1 MVRLK
6 SLKLE
11 PLFQNKH
18 ATNRSCCLYS
28 VAQCR
33 FWCINLQ
40 YRTQLHSAIVA
51 FCIVC
56 VDMNDQYLN
65 TSTVNV
71 ACSSLIYVI
80 CFPTQ
85 QGAAYKHYVYS
96 ASIVL
101 FLYEPDYRAVISSR
115 WYCVNDSWEV
125 KHTFLEE
132 NINCKIKGS
141 SIFLVNQT
149 SDLEPCLV
157 MSPQI
162 VSKSGKEFSLKNRQ
176 FIIRVHYT
184 TVIVFKLRHKPKE
197 DLDFPI

>member
-1 MVRLK
+1 MPCIICVAYYLLLLSIDKRLKSRIVMVRLK

-101 FLYEPDYRAVISSR
+101 F
-115 WYCVNDSWEV
+115 C
-125 KHTFLEE
+125 
-132 NINCKIKGS
+132 
-141 SIFLVNQT
+141 
-149 SDLEPCLV
+149 
-157 MSPQI
+157 MSLTIGLSFQAGGI
-162 VSKSGKEFSLKNRQ
+162 V
-176 FIIRVHYT
+176 
-184 TVIVFKLRHKPKE
+184 
-197 DLDFPI
+197 